1 MIVSTLKGVEYI
13 LINGKEIVVMLI
25 KILKQLSK
33 MQKITTDPIATS
45 VNLRFS
51 IAIMQKISIKS

>member
-1 MIVSTLKGVEYI
+1 VIVSTLKGVEYI